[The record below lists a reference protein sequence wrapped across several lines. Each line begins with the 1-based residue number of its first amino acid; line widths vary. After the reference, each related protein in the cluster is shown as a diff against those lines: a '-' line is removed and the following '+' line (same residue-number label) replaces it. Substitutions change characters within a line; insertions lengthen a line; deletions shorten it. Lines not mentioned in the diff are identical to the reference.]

1 MKGIRFGDLYFEER
15 EVFQVVV
22 EPSGVEDI
30 SWTKE
35 EGISLRLITGDLS
48 INFQYTTGR
57 DSLESFALERGKYF
71 QKEVLTEF
79 LSLASSTF
87 SSLNPEGPLA
97 YARGDKEGPLA
108 CARGD
113 KKRARGDKM
122 VSDLVES
129 LTEVV
134 RASLVSQHIKH
145 YRLQVAS
152 VQKKDWNPYD
162 GE

>member
-48 INFQYTTGR
+48 LNFQYTTGR
-57 DSLESFALERGKYF
+57 ESLESFALERGKYF

-87 SSLNPEGPLA
+87 LA
-97 YARGDKEGPLA
+97 KTSRDP
-108 CARGD
+108 
-113 KKRARGDKM
+113 
-122 VSDLVES
+122 S
-129 LTEVV
+129 LTLGVT
-134 RASLVSQHIKH
+134 
-145 YRLQVAS
+145 
-152 VQKKDWNPYD
+152 KKGLGVTKWYQTLWNL
-162 GE
+162 